1 LHNTSDSPSREIYL
15 LENVPIQGRKTELR
29 QLLKLLNLAKTGQ
42 PKAALITGDAGIG
55 KSALLDT
62 FTQLVM
68 DSVYCRVLHLGKMTM
83 PSPEVVYINIIEKL
97 QAEADHI
104 LDDALVAVNEITREL
119 DLKWER
125 HDLVRAIALVKLQES
140 IGGKEAVSQEQLVK
154 AIRSQVPTVK
164 KLKFSVNESIQKL
177 VDLIVNPW
185 VMIAT
190 SLLNPMSQPLQ
201 EAIQLAETLR
211 NNDFTL
217 PQEQKL
223 ANLLTQTDYR
233 SAAATANEAP
243 PRVKEQA
250 REQTKEP
257 VKEITAPAREVA
269 RETERK
275 PLPPINDA
283 DFGTDYGDDFGE
295 IVSAPKPVK
304 KLPMIV
310 DPELDMMFEENLRN
324 PAQNQI
330 DHGLRPS
337 AAKASS
343 HAAAASMSSAAPMT
357 SIAEVSSK
365 SDTGFGPASMDSLPR
380 PTPRAIKDPLL
391 RHLMTVFNFINAS
404 INSMDSGLLIVLDE
418 WDRIQDA
425 PRMNDLKEFFSELVL
440 QVTEQK
446 NYHFMIVMTS
456 RTEGESYT
464 LGGTLYN
471 HFRTKLLLDTLH
483 ESACRK
489 LARSLFKDS
498 GAEMDEDVQHR
509 LYELSRGNPF
519 WHLKIADY
527 MKERVESNRVRHV
540 DPEFFE
546 KLGIDHTRNL
556 FELAFT
562 RLKLTFLNDE
572 ESLYKII
579 AALLK
584 HFAEEPFTAN
594 QAIKEISNAQGFTD
608 GYVFEVLRA
617 LYRHDFIRLLGAS
630 PTEQAAVRRLTQQS
644 GARDPFYIMQS
655 RFSLEFLQE
664 KTRMIETDISTDEK
678 IMFLKKII
686 PLSIKSGDLDRE
698 KTMEVLALGDAM
710 GNAEIVNFLEEVF
723 VDALNDAK
731 PVVRVTALN
740 NMALIDT
747 HGAHEAMFTAL
758 RDTDE
763 MVREYAARNLAV
775 IAQKAHDPNLA
786 NRIIDKMLEVID
798 DESDAVRAQIYSTLT
813 KYRLHRDLTSV
824 FIKGAS
830 DSSDGV
836 RMISVRNLSELEI
849 QTPYVF
855 NCLLEAMKDSV
866 SEVRRSACIGLQRY
880 SGNEAIDA
888 IVKMLQ
894 KDSDIGIR
902 SLAADSLSSMDD
914 NKAFVALVAA
924 LRKEAAEDVK
934 LAVVRALGKRRGWQT
949 EAVLQ
954 EAMQSADYENMP
966 VFTWACIRSLGQ
978 VGGTERSR
986 SILLDLRKKISN
998 TIILSALDV
1007 AVKRIA
1013 THIEELKQME
1023 RQLEEATP
1031 LTVAIPS
1038 EYAEEVELPEEE
1050 ILDESMLAN
1059 SELDEADSLEHVREQ
1074 SSEHLDMMGGEAEFL
1089 DPAVANTIARNT
1101 GGRSTSLPFLEG
1113 VGGRGASR
1121 LKLPFDKN

>member
-1 LHNTSDSPSREIYL
+1 LSNTADSPSREIYL

-55 KSALLDT
+55 KTALLDT

-83 PSPEVVYINIIEKL
+83 SSPEVVYVSIIEKL
-97 QAEADHI
+97 QAEANHI
-104 LDDALVAVNEITREL
+104 LDDALTAVNEITLEL

-140 IGGKEAVSQEQLVK
+140 IGGKEAISQEQLVK

-177 VDLIVNPW
+177 VDIIVNPW

-190 SLLNPMSQPLQ
+190 SLLNPMSPALQ

-211 NNDFTL
+211 QNDFHL

-223 ANLLTQTDYR
+223 ANLLNQTELR
-233 SAAATANEAP
+233 PTPATVTEAP
-243 PRVKEQA
+243 P
-250 REQTKEP
+250 P
-257 VKEITAPAREVA
+257 VKEITAPARE
-269 RETERK
+269 
-275 PLPPINDA
+275 PLPPVPD
-283 DFGTDYGDDFGE
+283 TDFGE
-295 IVSAPKPVK
+295 LSAPRPVK
-304 KLPMIV
+304 KLPMLV
-310 DPELDMMFEENLRN
+310 DPELDMIFEE
-324 PAQNQI
+324 
-330 DHGLRPS
+330 GLRPVSEKSHLLTGELGSTHS
-337 AAKASS
+337 ASGA
-343 HAAAASMSSAAPMT
+343 
-357 SIAEVSSK
+357 SK
-365 SDTGFGPASMDSLPR
+365 STSLVPAGATAPTAAVTEVTSKADAAYGPTRMDAPPR
-380 PTPRAIKDPLL
+380 PIKDPLL

-404 INSMDSGLLIVLDE
+404 IDKLDSGLLIVLDE
-418 WDRIQDA
+418 WDRIQTS
-425 PRMNDLKEFFSELVL
+425 PRMADLKEFFSELVL

-446 NYHFMIVMTS
+446 NYHFMIVMTA

-464 LGGTLYN
+464 LGGPLYN
-471 HFRTKLLLDTLH
+471 HFRTKLLLDVLH

-489 LARSLFKDS
+489 LARGVFKDS
-498 GAEMDEDVQHR
+498 GADLDEEIHHR
-509 LYELSRGNPF
+509 LFELSRGNPF
-519 WHLKIADY
+519 WHLKMADY
-527 MKERVESNRVRHV
+527 IKERVESNRVRQV
-540 DPEFFE
+540 DMDFFD
-546 KLGIDHTRNL
+546 KLGLDHTRNL
-556 FELAFT
+556 LELSFT

-584 HFAEEPFTAN
+584 HFAEEPFSAS
-594 QAIKEISNAQGFTD
+594 QAIREISTSQGFTD

-617 LYRHDFIRLLGAS
+617 LYRHGFIRLMGATA
-630 PTEQAAVRRLTQQS
+630 TEQAIIRQLSEQS
-644 GARDPFYIMQS
+644 HDGGRSRDPYYVLQS
-655 RFSLEFLQE
+655 RFALEFLQE

-686 PLSIKSGDLDRE
+686 PLSVKSGDLDRE
-698 KTMEVLALGDAM
+698 KTMEVLSLGDAM
-710 GNAEIVNFLEEVF
+710 GNAEIVRFLEEVF
-723 VDALNDAK
+723 VDALHDPK

-740 NMALIDT
+740 NIALIDT
-747 HGAHEAMFTAL
+747 PGAHEALFTAL
-758 RDTDE
+758 RDNDE
-763 MVREYAARNLAV
+763 MVREYAARNLAEIV
-775 IAQKAHDPNLA
+775 KKAHDPNLA
-786 NRIIDKMLEVID
+786 NRIIDVMLEVID
-798 DESDAVRAQIYSTLT
+798 DESEAVRAQIYSTLT

-830 DSSDGV
+830 DACEGV
-836 RMISVRNLSELEI
+836 RLISLRNLSELEV

-855 NCLLEAMKDSV
+855 NCLLEGMKDPV
-866 SEVRRSACIGLQRY
+866 SEIRRYACLGLQRY
-880 SGNEAIDA
+880 TGTEAIDA

-894 KDSDIGIR
+894 SDADISIR

-914 NKAFVALVAA
+914 NKAFVALVNA

-954 EAMQSADYENMP
+954 EAMQTADYENMP

-986 SILLDLRKKISN
+986 AILLALKKKISN

-1007 AVKRIA
+1007 AIKRIS
-1013 THIEELKQME
+1013 THIDELRQME

-1031 LTVAIPS
+1031 VTVAIPS
-1038 EYAEEVELPEEE
+1038 EYDQEVEVPEEE
-1050 ILDESMLAN
+1050 LPDEEIAEMALI
-1059 SELDEADSLEHVREQ
+1059 DEAHLETHRETHRTPHDL
-1074 SSEHLDMMGGEAEFL
+1074 SKTANGLDNSGLQKPLSMISGEAEL
-1089 DPAVANTIARNT
+1089 ISPAVANAIARST
-1101 GGRSTSLPFLEG
+1101 GLPFLEE
-1113 VGGRGASR
+1113 VGNRHKGR
-1121 LKLPFDKN
+1121 LKLPFDKY